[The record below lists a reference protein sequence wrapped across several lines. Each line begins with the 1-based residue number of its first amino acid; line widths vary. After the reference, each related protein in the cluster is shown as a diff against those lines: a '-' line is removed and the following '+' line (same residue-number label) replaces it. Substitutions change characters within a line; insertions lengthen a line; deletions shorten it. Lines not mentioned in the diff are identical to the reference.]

1 MKRTTMGHLI
11 YGDGAF
17 EVDVEDRAL
26 AHLQIVIGAK
36 LRRQESF
43 FFSWE
48 DGAAEGGHSSIW
60 LNPYIPLR
68 FAFQGREPIQ
78 INREWLEL
86 LTRAANSTGGLR
98 FVPEAAEKVDTV
110 EAVNS

>member
-1 MKRTTMGHLI
+1 MGHLV
-11 YGDGAF
+11 YGDGAYDVA
-17 EVDVEDRAL
+17 VDDRAL

-48 DGAAEGGHSSIW
+48 DGSGDDGHSSIW
-60 LNPYIPLR
+60 LNPFIPLR
-68 FAFQGREPIQ
+68 FAFASSTPIQ
-78 INREWLEL
+78 INREWLEM

-98 FVPEAAEKVDTV
+98 FVAEAAEPVETV
-110 EAVNS
+110 AAG